1 MTKPKI
7 RILALIPLMAAEL
20 ILVILF
26 AIFATVFFLIEM
38 LGFNRPERIRVII
51 HWIAIQ
57 GKKFPDFNWYFEVS
71 K

>member
-7 RILALIPLMAAEL
+7 RILALIPFMAAEL

-26 AIFATVFFLIEM
+26 AILATVFFFIEM
-38 LGFNRPERIRVII
+38 FGFNGPEQIRVII

-57 GKKFPDFNWYFEVS
+57 GQKFPDFNWYFEVS